1 MDSFL
6 TFFRD
11 FPSYLQLEVDK
22 RERAVL
28 PLWELMEDLQLESL
42 CFIQGRGGEYL
53 SIRDDINLLELKSS
67 IFEVNGVPDES
78 NEEEG
83 TLLGES
89 SNVPDRVAD
98 VFERQIWIEV
108 VNFLTNGAFP
118 ARPMDNKAKE
128 NFSRRCN
135 VWYALGSPDSN
146 SGLPNLYF
154 TSNARGKVLGI
165 PFS

>member
-6 TFFRD
+6 TFFRN

-42 CFIQGRGGEYL
+42 CYIQGRGGEYL
-53 SIRDDINLLELKSS
+53 SIRDDINLLELKSQMY
-67 IFEVNGVPDES
+67 EVNGVPDES
-78 NEEEG
+78 DDIEESA
-83 TLLGES
+83 LGEAS
-89 SNVPDRVAD
+89 VVPSVLAD
-98 VFERQIWIEV
+98 VYERQTWNEV
-108 VNFLTNGAFP
+108 VNFLANGDFP

-135 VWYALGSPDSN
+135 VWYALGSPDTN
-146 SGLPNLYF
+146 SGSPNLYF

-165 PFS
+165 PFP